1 MCVFSTNL
9 STYFQVAKLA
19 CFECNKT
26 LPKTPLKEGQAF
38 LYKDRKQT
46 HTCACS
52 NKQTHIHTHAH
63 TQTHTQEKIHTHTK
77 IVKIVF
83 FLFSFFYCRRFWLAL
98 WLLIRKLIPMTNFLI
113 KRSSC
118 LKTALDWFL
127 GGQI

>member
-9 STYFQVAKLA
+9 STYFQVARLA

-46 HTCACS
+46 HMRML
-52 NKQTHIHTHAH
+52 KHTHTHTHTHTHAH
-63 TQTHTQEKIHTHTK
+63 TQTHTQEKVHTHTK

-83 FLFSFFYCRRFWLAL
+83 FLFSFFYCRRF
-98 WLLIRKLIPMTNFLI
+98 
-113 KRSSC
+113 
-118 LKTALDWFL
+118 
-127 GGQI
+127 